1 MIQINDLTDEQC
13 RKLEELG
20 FTVGI
25 NVATKIYS
33 DASRRGLFIWYPSAV
48 EIGLTDAPGSFF
60 AEIRSLARVEL
71 GQSFDDPISAAVFL
85 LTCV

>member
-1 MIQINDLTDEQC
+1 MIQIDDLTDEQC

-20 FTVGI
+20 FTVGL
-25 NVATKIYS
+25 NAATKIYS
-33 DASRRGLFIWYPSAV
+33 GSPRRDLFVWYPSTA

-60 AEIRSLARVEL
+60 AEIRSLAQVE
-71 GQSFDDPISAAVFL
+71 SWEKFDDPISAAVFL

>member
-1 MIQINDLTDEQC
+1 MIQIDDLTDEQC

-25 NVATKIYS
+25 NAATRVINGAAVY
-33 DASRRGLFIWYPSAV
+33 IWYPSSAV
-48 EIGLTDAPGSFF
+48 SLFKGEEFL
-60 AEIRSLARVEL
+60 AEIVSMNDRGEDPTA
-71 GQSFDDPISAAVFL
+71 FDDPISAAVFL